1 MVLSVLLTKYT
12 SCIAAIVAS
21 MHIAV
26 TLYNGSIKVSDN
38 GKMNKANPVT
48 LFNVLCMD
56 NSSFLRTK
64 TNAKLNILINA
75 IILIHTH
82 NHTGICIIGSIFIEQ
97 TSTNTKSANVSS
109 LAPNLLSDPVFL
121 ATVPSIISVK
131 TTPKKEE

>member
-1 MVLSVLLTKYT
+1 
-12 SCIAAIVAS
+12 
-21 MHIAV
+21 
-26 TLYNGSIKVSDN
+26 
-38 GKMNKANPVT
+38 
-48 LFNVLCMD
+48 MD

-109 LAPNLLSDPVFL
+109 LAPNLLSDTVFP
-121 ATVPSIISVK
+121 ATVPLIISVK

>member
-26 TLYNGSIKVSDN
+26 RLYNGSIKVSDN

-56 NSSFLRTK
+56 SSSFLRTK
-64 TNAKLNILINA
+64 TYPYRTVIMGESSFDLVISYCGDKHVRNLMDVISFPIGQFYGFPKTAPRYDDMVGNGYFQFRLI
-75 IILIHTH
+75 
-82 NHTGICIIGSIFIEQ
+82 
-97 TSTNTKSANVSS
+97 
-109 LAPNLLSDPVFL
+109 
-121 ATVPSIISVK
+121 
-131 TTPKKEE
+131 

>member
-26 TLYNGSIKVSDN
+26 TLYDGSIKVSDN

-82 NHTGICIIGSIFIEQ
+82 NHTGMNRRGILNTALLAVIMFARCFFI
-97 TSTNTKSANVSS
+97 NLNNVRKDM
-109 LAPNLLSDPVFL
+109 AF
-121 ATVPSIISVK
+121 
-131 TTPKKEE
+131 